1 MKTVIIAST
10 NKVKINAAQIAFT
23 SIFPGQEFTFIG
35 CAAQSNVSEQ
45 PMGSDETLRGAQNRL
60 THARALHPH
69 ADYWMAF
76 EGGVEETGSA
86 ESPQMTSVIWVISTD
101 GSNRISTSRCVTFE
115 IPPPIAD
122 LIRGGM
128 TLGAADDLVFNR
140 TNSNHQNGA
149 IGIVTHDA
157 LTRTRVYADG
167 GIMSLV
173 PFRNPALYTTETSRE
188 AA

>member
-1 MKTVIIAST
+1 MKTVIVAST
-10 NKVKINAAQIAFT
+10 NKVKIDAARIAFT
-23 SIFPGQEFTFIG
+23 SMFQDQEFTFIS
-35 CAAQSNVSEQ
+35 CAAQSNVSDQ
-45 PMGSDETLRGAQNRL
+45 PMGSEETSRGAQNRL
-60 THARALHPH
+60 AHARALHTR
-69 ADYWMAF
+69 ADYWIAF

-86 ESPQMTSVIWVISTD
+86 ESPQMTSVIWVASTN
-101 GSNRISTSRCVTFE
+101 GSGRISTSRCVTFE

-128 TLGAADDLVFNR
+128 TLGAADDMVFNR
-140 TNSNHQNGA
+140 TNSNQQNGA

-173 PFRNPALYTTETSRE
+173 PFRNPDLYTTETSRE

>member
-10 NKVKINAAQIAFT
+10 NKVKIDAARIAFT
-23 SIFPGQEFTFIG
+23 SMFPGQEFTFIG
-35 CAAQSNVSEQ
+35 CAAQSNVPEQ
-45 PMGSDETLRGAQNRL
+45 PMGSDETLRGAQNRIA
-60 THARALHPH
+60 HARALHTS
-69 ADYWMAF
+69 ADYWIAF

-86 ESPQMTSVIWVISTD
+86 DAPEMTSVIWVTSTN
-101 GSNRISTSRCVTFE
+101 GSGRISTSRCVTFE
-115 IPPPIAD
+115 IAPPIAD
-122 LIRGGM
+122 LIRSGM
-128 TLGAADDLVFNR
+128 TLGAADDKVFNR
-140 TNSNHQNGA
+140 TNSNQQNGA

-173 PFRNPALYTTETSRE
+173 PFRNPELYATETTQE